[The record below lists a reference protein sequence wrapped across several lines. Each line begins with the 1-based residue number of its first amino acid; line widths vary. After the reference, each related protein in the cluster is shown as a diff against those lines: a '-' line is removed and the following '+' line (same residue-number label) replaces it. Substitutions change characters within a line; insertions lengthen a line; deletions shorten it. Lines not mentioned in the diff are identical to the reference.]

1 MPVAVFLT
9 EIPAPTIT
17 PPDASVIVPE
27 SVAPATCAC
36 SGRDTIRQNP
46 RIHVNTAKL
55 TVFRFMLILLIHP
68 CQSTS
73 KISAQPEKL
82 RMLRIFGLNHVVWR
96 ECLCL
101 RLAYSRN
108 PRLEGNENRH
118 NGLPPG
124 PRTKGPILCP
134 PGSNVLNPP

>member
-1 MPVAVFLT
+1 MPVAMFLT
-9 EIPAPTIT
+9 VIATWGTT
-17 PPDASVIVPE
+17 PPDWSITVPE
-27 SVAPATCAC
+27 SVAPASCAC
-36 SGRDTIRQNP
+36 SGRGTIRQNP

-68 CQSTS
+68 CRSTS

-96 ECLCL
+96 ECHCF

-108 PRLEGNENRH
+108 LILEGNENRH
-118 NGLPPG
+118 KRIRTV
-124 PRTKGPILCP
+124 PRNKAPVQDPIGSKG
-134 PGSNVLNPP
+134 